1 MITTERARATML
13 LKKRILLAEDDD
25 AIVELVNAALEGAGY
40 ERLRAEN
47 GARAIDMLRIYTPDM
62 LILDVMMP
70 EMDGI
75 EAAERIRHDELLTE
89 IPIMM
94 LTALSGV
101 DNKVEGLEAG
111 ADAYLPK
118 PFDLREFKAQITSL
132 LRSKKQGPARNP
144 VTSLPA
150 PRIARA
156 SIKQTLEKGEDS
168 AIIYFRVRE
177 FDDYAGEV
185 HFEDT
190 RSLLGSLTA
199 LFQDKMRA
207 HLQFTSFL
215 GHIGGGEFV
224 VVMPGEAA
232 EAMARDLVEGFD
244 VAQARWIG
252 HNAPSACPSLSMAAA
267 VVTTAKLG
275 KDDMPKL
282 MERADIAMAAATAEV
297 GSHCVVWTP
306 ELR

>member
-1 MITTERARATML
+1 ML

-62 LILDVMMP
+62 LVLDVMMP

-75 EAAERIRHDELLTE
+75 EAAERIRHDELLSE
-89 IPIMM
+89 VPILM

-132 LRSKKQGPARNP
+132 LRSKKQGPSRNP
-144 VTSLPA
+144 ITSLPA
-150 PRIARA
+150 PRVANA
-156 SIKQTLEKGEDS
+156 TIKQLLEKGEDS
-168 AIIYFRVRE
+168 AIIHFKVRE
-177 FDDYAGEV
+177 FDNYAAEV

-190 RSLLGSLTA
+190 KSLLAAMTA

-207 HLQFTSFL
+207 HFQFTSFL

-224 VVMPGEAA
+224 VAMPREAA
-232 EAMARDLVEGFD
+232 DALARDMVQGFD
-244 VAQARWIG
+244 TSQARWLG
-252 HNAPSACPSLSMAAA
+252 HNAPSAVPSMSLAAA
-267 VVTTAKLG
+267 VVSTEKLG
-275 KDDMPKL
+275 KDDIAKL
-282 MERADIAMAAATAEV
+282 VDRASVTMEAALAKP
-297 GSHCVVWTP
+297 GSRYVVWTP
-306 ELR
+306 DLR

>member
-1 MITTERARATML
+1 ML

-62 LILDVMMP
+62 LVLDVMMP

-75 EAAERIRHDELLTE
+75 EAAERIRHDELLAE
-89 IPIMM
+89 VPILM

-118 PFDLREFKAQITSL
+118 PFDLREFKAQITAL

-156 SIKQTLEKGEDS
+156 TIKQTLEKGEDS
-168 AIIYFRVRE
+168 AIVHFLVRE
-177 FDDYAGEV
+177 FDDYAAEV

-224 VVMPGEAA
+224 VVMPRDAA
-232 EAMARDLVEGFD
+232 EAMAQD
-244 VAQARWIG
+244 VVKSFEAAQARWLG
-252 HNAPSACPSLSMAAA
+252 HNAPSACPSLSLAAA
-267 VVTTAKLG
+267 VVPTEKLG
-275 KDDMPKL
+275 ADDAARL
-282 MERADIAMAAATAEV
+282 ADRASVAMESALSQR
-297 GSHCVVWTP
+297 GSRCVVWTP

>member
-1 MITTERARATML
+1 ML

-25 AIVELVNAALEGAGY
+25 AIVELVYAALDGAGY

-62 LILDVMMP
+62 LVLDVMMP

-75 EAAERIRHDELLTE
+75 EAAERIRHDELLAE
-89 IPIMM
+89 IPILM

-118 PFDLREFKAQITSL
+118 PFDLREFKAQITAL

-144 VTSLPA
+144 ITSLPA
-150 PRIARA
+150 PRVANEA
-156 SIKQTLEKGEDS
+156 LKQLLEKGEDS
-168 AIIYFRVRE
+168 AIIHFKVRE
-177 FDDYAGEV
+177 FDDYALGA

-190 RSLLGSLTA
+190 KSLLASLTA

-207 HLQFTSFL
+207 HFQFTSFL
-215 GHIGGGEFV
+215 GHMGGGEFV
-224 VVMPGEAA
+224 IAMPREAA
-232 EAMARDLVEGFD
+232 DGLARDVVQTFE
-244 VAQARWIG
+244 ASQARWLG
-252 HNAPSACPSLSMAAA
+252 HNAPSAVASLSLAAA
-267 VVTTAKLG
+267 VVSTEKLG
-275 KDDMPKL
+275 KSDIAKL
-282 MERADIAMAAATAEV
+282 AERASVTMDAATAQR
-297 GSHCVVWTP
+297 GSRYVVWTP

>member
-1 MITTERARATML
+1 ML

-62 LILDVMMP
+62 LVLDVMMP

-75 EAAERIRHDELLTE
+75 EAAERIRHDELLAE
-89 IPIMM
+89 VPILM

-118 PFDLREFKAQITSL
+118 PFDLREFKAQITAL

-156 SIKQTLEKGEDS
+156 TIKQTLEKGEDS
-168 AIIYFRVRE
+168 AVVHFLVRE
-177 FDDYAGEV
+177 FDDYAAEV

-224 VVMPGEAA
+224 VVMPSESA
-232 EAMARDLVEGFD
+232 EALARDVVKSFEA
-244 VAQARWIG
+244 AQARWLG
-252 HNAPSACPSLSMAAA
+252 HNAPSACPSLSLAAA
-267 VVTTAKLG
+267 VVPTEKLG
-275 KDDMPKL
+275 ADDAARL
-282 MERADIAMAAATAEV
+282 ADRASVAMEAALSQR
-297 GSHCVVWTP
+297 GSRYVVWTP
-306 ELR
+306 DLR